1 MPKILLFSPIGID
14 SEFLLS
20 PVWWSR
26 PTTGVLLAPCHD
38 EFLGP
43 RSDYVRQKNRE
54 KALRIE
60 LKSKRVLEN
69 IKSKQNNNE
78 GSNSGNNS
86 HLADCENPYKAIT
99 PRVPEVELYKFGV
112 QSTKIKSEARELIE
126 SFPITNENYPLA
138 IESLV
143 ERYGRNELLIDFY
156 VRELLKLVLNNAT
169 KKKQDSL
176 SGLYNKLST
185 QLRALSSL
193 GHLASRCRSQITCQ
207 LCSKRHVKFMCPNIE
222 CNKSDSL
229 KQDVNDKNI
238 NENTVDSLHSRAT
251 NEVILQTLVVNV
263 HGIKRERKARAII
276 DTGSQKSYIL
286 RSTAEELGFNLQREE
301 EFRHSLFGGTKTM
314 MYKHKCYKIYLSS
327 LDGNY
332 ICKLDA
338 LDHNV
343 ICNDIS
349 SAKNGSWIHE
359 LKTKNIFLTDIQEN
373 TGPIEVLL
381 GADVAG
387 KLITGR
393 REELKTGLVALETKL
408 GWTLMGKV
416 PRYTDKKDTSMNI
429 VTMLSQEDIPVSSL
443 WDLEMLGIR
452 DTIEQNSR
460 EEKEKAVMS
469 HFLETV
475 RQKEDGRYEVHMPW
489 KVDRA
494 FLTDSY
500 ELCLKR
506 LESTTRKLEKIGF
519 RERYHEVFR
528 EWLAEGVIE
537 EIPGKELPVRTHYL
551 PHRPVIKET
560 SATSS
565 MKIRPVFDASA
576 KINNHPS
583 LNDCLETGNNLI
595 ESVPAIL
602 AGFRLK
608 PIGVILDI
616 VRAFLQISLHEKD
629 RDFVRFLWYDNEG
642 NTRTYRHARVAF
654 GVTSSPFL
662 LMAVINYHLLKESVK
677 ERYSEEFLKKL
688 QDSFYV
694 DNCVTSVQKN
704 AELRIF
710 FESATNVMKEGMFD
724 LRGWESS
731 AIPSESTTSLV
742 LGLICYKN
750 SDTLEIDSESLK
762 FDEKEKITKRK
773 ILSLVSRVFDPI
785 GFLAPVMIQPKILL
799 QATWKKAVEILQ
811 KYKNSQMV
819 RRDGGIQFEYPY
831 FCRCHSVKHAL
842 KISNIKTYF
851 WTDSSTVLTW
861 IIRREQWSVF
871 VANKISEIR
880 KLTTSEDWFHISTD
894 QNPADILSR
903 GCGPKQLQKR
913 KWWQGPDWLKNSK
926 EQWPKSAVNINE
938 KKVEIEKRKSVISA
952 NNTEVESISSQ
963 LARRFSRF
971 SKMIRVMAWI
981 LRFQPKAKDLRK
993 CAELKNEELLNAQKI
1008 IFRLIQKECY
1018 SNEETRK
1025 SLKGLL
1031 IFEDEEGILRL
1042 KSRLINEE
1050 ESKDFISP
1058 IILP

>member
-1 MPKILLFSPIGID
+1 M
-14 SEFLLS
+14 
-20 PVWWSR
+20 
-26 PTTGVLLAPCHD
+26 
-38 EFLGP
+38 
-43 RSDYVRQKNRE
+43 
-54 KALRIE
+54 ALRIE

-69 IKSKQNNNE
+69 IKSKQSNNE

-86 HLADCENPYKAIT
+86 HLAVCENPYKAIT
-99 PRVPEVELYKFGV
+99 PRLPEVELYKFGV

-276 DTGSQKSYIL
+276 DIGSQKSYIL
-286 RSTAEELGFNLQREE
+286 RSTAEELGFNLQRVE
-301 EFRHSLFGGTKTM
+301 EFRHSSFGGTKTR

-327 LDGNY
+327 LD
-332 ICKLDA
+332 
-338 LDHNV
+338 
-343 ICNDIS
+343 
-349 SAKNGSWIHE
+349 
-359 LKTKNIFLTDIQEN
+359 DIQEN

-393 REELKTGLVALETKL
+393 REELKTGLVALETK
-408 GWTLMGKV
+408 
-416 PRYTDKKDTSMNI
+416 RYSCLFT
-429 VTMLSQEDIPVSSL
+429 L

-452 DTIEQNSR
+452 DTIEQNLR

-475 RQKEDGRYEVHMPW
+475 RQKEDGRYEIHMPW

-494 FLTDSY
+494 FLTDNY

-519 RERYHEVFR
+519 REKYHEVFR

-551 PHRPVIKET
+551 PHRPDIKET

-602 AGFRLK
+602 ARFRLK
-608 PIGVILDI
+608 PIGVISDI
-616 VRAFLQISLHEKD
+616 RRAFLQISLHEKD
-629 RDFVRFLWYDNEG
+629 RYFVRFLWYDNEG
-642 NTRTYRHARVAF
+642 NIRTYRHARVAF

-694 DNCVTSVQKN
+694 DNCVTSVQNN

-710 FESATNVMKEGMFD
+710 VKSATNVMKEGMFD

-731 AIPSESTTSLV
+731 TIPSESTTSLV
-742 LGLICYKN
+742 LGLIWDKN

-762 FDEKEKITKRK
+762 FDEKEKISVREESN
-773 ILSLVSRVFDPI
+773 LSIHTCVDASKTAYAACI
-785 GFLAPVMIQPKILL
+785 FLRSESNTGSVTVQLL
-799 QATWKKAVEILQ
+799 QARSRITPMKTITIPRLELMAATIGARLF
-811 KYKNSQMV
+811 S
-819 RRDGGIQFEYPY
+819 
-831 FCRCHSVKHAL
+831 SVKHAL

-861 IIRREQWSVF
+861 IIRREQWLVF
-871 VANKISEIR
+871 VANRISEIR

-938 KKVEIEKRKSVISA
+938 KEVEIEKRKSVISA
-952 NNTEVESISSQ
+952 NNTEVESISS
-963 LARRFSRF
+963 
-971 SKMIRVMAWI
+971 
-981 LRFQPKAKDLRK
+981 
-993 CAELKNEELLNAQKI
+993 
-1008 IFRLIQKECY
+1008 
-1018 SNEETRK
+1018 
-1025 SLKGLL
+1025 
-1031 IFEDEEGILRL
+1031 
-1042 KSRLINEE
+1042 
-1050 ESKDFISP
+1050 
-1058 IILP
+1058 